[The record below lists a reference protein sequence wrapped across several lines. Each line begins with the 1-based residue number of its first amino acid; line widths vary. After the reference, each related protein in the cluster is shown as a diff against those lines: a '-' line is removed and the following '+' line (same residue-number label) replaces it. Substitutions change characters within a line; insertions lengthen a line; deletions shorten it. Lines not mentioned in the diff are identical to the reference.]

1 MDQNTKS
8 RRFLG
13 YTTSVAVA
21 VLVVYFSITAVQG
34 PFGLRNLFKLEQR
47 EIELQAKLEQ
57 ATEQRIAA
65 QNRALRLSDQYL
77 DLDLLDEQAR
87 KVLGY
92 IRSNEIIIQ

>member
-13 YTTSVAVA
+13 YTTSVGVA
-21 VLVVYFSITAVQG
+21 VLVIYFSITAVQG
-34 PFGLRNLFKLEQR
+34 PYGLRNLFKLEQR
-47 EIELQAKLEQ
+47 EIELQAKLVRITQ
-57 ATEQRIAA
+57 QRIEA
-65 QNRALRLSDQYL
+65 QNRANRLSDQYL

-92 IRSNEIIIQ
+92 IRSDEIIIQ